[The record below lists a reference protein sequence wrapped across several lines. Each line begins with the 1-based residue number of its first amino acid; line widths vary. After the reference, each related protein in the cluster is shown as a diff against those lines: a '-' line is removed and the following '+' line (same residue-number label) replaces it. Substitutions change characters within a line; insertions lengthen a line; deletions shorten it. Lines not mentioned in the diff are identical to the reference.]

1 MKIID
6 LKNNREISKTEGGLC
21 LLLGNF
27 DGVHRGHTS
36 LVDAALKEG
45 KALGLKTGVW
55 TFADHP
61 ANTLSGNGF
70 SYLTDNIE
78 KNRIFGELGV
88 DYVIYEDFSSVR
100 DLSPL
105 QFVKNVLIDKFDC
118 RAAVCGF
125 NFKFGKNGEGTP
137 DVLKETMEAAGRKV
151 VITQPFFVK
160 NTLVSSTEIRRLLE
174 EGKTAEAME
183 LLGRPYSLNV
193 PVEHGKKLGRTL
205 GLPTINQRFPL
216 GRIVPQ
222 KGIYACTCE
231 IDGVFFIGVANVGSR
246 PTVNSDMTD
255 VNCETHIINYDGDL
269 YGKPVKVNFYK
280 RMRDEQRFADTDKLK
295 IAVGNDV
302 LNAVEYFSEIKDLIK

>member
-36 LVDAALKEG
+36 LVEAALKVG
-45 KALGLKTGVW
+45 KASGMKTGVW

-61 ANTLSGNGF
+61 ANTLLGNGF
-70 SYLTDNIE
+70 SCLTDSAE
-78 KNRIFGELGV
+78 KNRIFGEMGI

-100 DLSPL
+100 ELLPL
-105 QFVKNVLIDKFDC
+105 QFVKNVLIDRFDC
-118 RAAVCGF
+118 RVAVCGF

-137 DVLKETMEAAGRKV
+137 RILKEAMESVVRKA
-151 VITQPFFVK
+151 VIAQPFFVK
-160 NTLVSSTEIRRLLE
+160 NTLVSSTEIRNLLE
-174 EGKTAEAME
+174 EGKTVEAME

-193 PVEHGKKLGRTL
+193 PVEHGKQLGRTL
-205 GLPTINQRFPL
+205 GLPTINQRFPV

-222 KGIYACTCE
+222 RGIYACTCE
-231 IDGVFFIGVANVGSR
+231 IEGEVFIGVANVGSR
-246 PTVNSDMTD
+246 PTVNSDKTD
-255 VNCETHIINYDGDL
+255 VNCETHIINYKGDL
-269 YGKPVKVNFYK
+269 YGKSVRVNFYK

-295 IAVGNDV
+295 IAVENDV
-302 LNAVEYFSEIKDLIK
+302 RNALEYFSEIKDLIK

>member
-36 LVDAALKEG
+36 LVEAALTEG
-45 KALGLKTGVW
+45 KASGLKTGVW

-61 ANTLSGNGF
+61 ANTLLNNGF
-70 SYLTDNIE
+70 SCLTDSAE
-78 KNRIFGELGV
+78 KNRIFGEMGI

-100 DLSPL
+100 ELSPL
-105 QFVKNVLIDKFDC
+105 QFVKNVLIDRFDC
-118 RAAVCGF
+118 RVAVCGF

-137 DVLKETMEAAGRKV
+137 CILKEAMESAGRNA
-151 VITQPFFVK
+151 VIAQPFFVK
-160 NTLVSSTEIRRLLE
+160 NTLVSSTEIRNLLE
-174 EGKTAEAME
+174 EGKTVEAME

-193 PVEHGKKLGRTL
+193 PVEHGKQLGRTL
-205 GLPTINQRFPL
+205 GLPTINQRFPV

-222 KGIYACTCE
+222 RGIYACTCE
-231 IDGVFFIGVANVGSR
+231 IEGGVFIGVANVGSR
-246 PTVNSDMTD
+246 PTVNSDKTD
-255 VNCETHIINYDGDL
+255 LNCETHIINYKGDL
-269 YGKPVKVNFYK
+269 YGKSVRVNFYK

-295 IAVGNDV
+295 IAVENDV
-302 LNAVEYFSEIKDLIK
+302 RNALEYFSEIKDLIK